1 MEDPYSAME
10 GSTEEYSSLENR
22 GKVRWILCK
31 GLTVGRKILVTG
43 FVMSSAPVIVPP
55 LVVISFLGFACSVPY
70 GLLLAGYACNNK
82 LMSML
87 LPGSKP
93 PPFLLDYGQ
102 VSYTDEVVGDD
113 EHGEEEDGWRR
124 GATDMK
130 KEEEEMLE
138 YPRETVEMRIE
149 LEENDNDRCI
159 DVANHGVIRKDEIEI
174 VEENGYEEAVEE
186 YEDENE
192 EEPMKL
198 EVEVRIERDGEEE
211 EERPPI
217 VESLDHMPVD
227 DVAAV
232 VVDIEGDEKS
242 GEAIEDMAAPF
253 KVTDI
258 VVELCKSNEVKE
270 DEELVKE
277 TSGLLEKIR
286 EEGMADK
293 GEKNNQSVEKLSG
306 KAVEENRQVN
316 KNVEEMEMPMEGRI
330 SNNPLTNVEKNN
342 DEDVP
347 KADVIP
353 KEGKMVGTTDVCSVK
368 EEEEKPV
375 LNKPFMLRG
384 GGDDNVG
391 KDVVQNVQ
399 LNGEKENVTSSNPD
413 VREIADE
420 SGFDLFDNRMQLP
433 IQMQITTPL
442 EKMNTLHVP
451 VEIPRQLIIWRF
463 LFVRENASATMLQF
477 AHRKT
482 VVWLPVRRCA
492 VRRKSGNLWRRCG

>member
-55 LVVISFLGFACSVPY
+55 LAVISFLGFACSVPY
-70 GLLLAGYACNNK
+70 GPLLAGYACTNK

-102 VSYTDEVVGDD
+102 ASYTDEVVGDD
-113 EHGEEEDGWRR
+113 KHGKEEDGWRR
-124 GATDMK
+124 GAVDME

-138 YPRETVEMRIE
+138 YTRETVEMRIE
-149 LEENDNDRCI
+149 LEENGNDRCI
-159 DVANHGVIRKDEIEI
+159 DVANHGVIRQDEIEI

-198 EVEVRIERDGEEE
+198 EVEVRIEGDGEEE
-211 EERPPI
+211 EERPAI

-242 GEAIEDMAAPF
+242 GGAIEHMAAPF

-258 VVELCKSNEVKE
+258 VVELCKSKEVNE

-286 EEGMADK
+286 EGMADK

-330 SNNPLTNVEKNN
+330 SNNPLTNVEKND

-353 KEGKMVGTTDVCSVK
+353 
-368 EEEEKPV
+368 
-375 LNKPFMLRG
+375 
-384 GGDDNVG
+384 
-391 KDVVQNVQ
+391 
-399 LNGEKENVTSSNPD
+399 
-413 VREIADE
+413 
-420 SGFDLFDNRMQLP
+420 
-433 IQMQITTPL
+433 
-442 EKMNTLHVP
+442 
-451 VEIPRQLIIWRF
+451 
-463 LFVRENASATMLQF
+463 
-477 AHRKT
+477 
-482 VVWLPVRRCA
+482 
-492 VRRKSGNLWRRCG
+492 

>member
-1 MEDPYSAME
+1 MEDPNSAME
-10 GSTEEYSSLENR
+10 GSTEEYSSEENR
-22 GKVRWILCK
+22 GKVRWILWK
-31 GLTVGRKILVTG
+31 GLTVGRNILVTG

-70 GLLLAGYACNNK
+70 GLLLAGYACTNK

-102 VSYTDEVVGDD
+102 VSYTDEVVEDND
-113 EHGEEEDGWRR
+113 HGAEEDGWRR
-124 GATDMK
+124 GAVDME

-138 YPRETVEMRIE
+138 NTRETVEMRIE
-149 LEENDNDRCI
+149 LEENGNDRCI

-186 YEDENE
+186 FEDENE
-192 EEPMKL
+192 EEPKKL
-198 EVEVRIERDGEEE
+198 EVEVRIEGDGEKEEE
-211 EERPPI
+211 EPAI
-217 VESLDHMPVD
+217 VESPDHMPVD

-242 GEAIEDMAAPF
+242 GGAIEDMAAQF

-277 TSGLLEKIR
+277 TSGLPQKIR
-286 EEGMADK
+286 EESIADN
-293 GEKNNQSVEKLSG
+293 GENNQSVEKLSG

-330 SNNPLTNVEKNN
+330 SNNPVTKVEKN
-342 DEDVP
+342 DGEDVP

-353 KEGKMVGTTDVCSVK
+353 KGGKMVGTTDVCSV
-368 EEEEKPV
+368 EEEGEKPV
-375 LNKPFMLRG
+375 LNKPFMLQG

-420 SGFDLFDNRMQLP
+420 SGFDNRNAAAHSNADDNT
-433 IQMQITTPL
+433 IG
-442 EKMNTLHVP
+442 
-451 VEIPRQLIIWRF
+451 
-463 LFVRENASATMLQF
+463 ENEHSSSTCGNPE
-477 AHRKT
+477 T
-482 VVWLPVRRCA
+482 VDYMALPVCSGE
-492 VRRKSGNLWRRCG
+492 RKCNDAAICSQKDNGGVQ

>member
-10 GSTEEYSSLENR
+10 GSTEESSSEENR

-31 GLTVGRKILVTG
+31 GLTVGRNILVTG

-70 GLLLAGYACNNK
+70 GLLLASYACTNK
-82 LMSML
+82 LMSIL

-102 VSYTDEVVGDD
+102 VSYTDVVEDD
-113 EHGEEEDGWRR
+113 DHGEEEDGWHR
-124 GATDMK
+124 AAVDME

-138 YPRETVEMRIE
+138 DTRETVAMRIE

-192 EEPMKL
+192 EEPKKL
-198 EVEVRIERDGEEE
+198 EVEVRIEGDGEEE
-211 EERPPI
+211 EEEPVI
-217 VESLDHMPVD
+217 VESPDHMPVD

-242 GEAIEDMAAPF
+242 GEAIEDMVAPF

-270 DEELVKE
+270 DEESVKE

-286 EEGMADK
+286 EEGMADN
-293 GEKNNQSVEKLSG
+293 GEKNNQSVEKLSR
-306 KAVEENRQVN
+306 KAVEEHRQVN

-330 SNNPLTNVEKNN
+330 SNNPLTKVEKND

-353 KEGKMVGTTDVCSVK
+353 KEGEVVGTTDVCSVK

-375 LNKPFMLRG
+375 LNKPLMLQG
-384 GGDDNVG
+384 GGDDNVA

-399 LNGEKENVTSSNPD
+399 LNREKENVTSSNAD

-420 SGFDLFDNRMQLP
+420 SGFDLFQNRNAVAHSYADY
-433 IQMQITTPL
+433 
-442 EKMNTLHVP
+442 NT
-451 VEIPRQLIIWRF
+451 F
-463 LFVRENASATMLQF
+463 RENEHSSSTYGNPE
-477 AHRKT
+477 T
-482 VVWLPVRRCA
+482 VDYMALPVCSGE
-492 VRRKSGNLWRRCG
+492 RKCNDAAICSQEDNGGVQ